1 MKLFYAPA
9 SPFARKVH
17 MSLIEL
23 GMQDN
28 VELLF
33 TPVIPGKPNADYVK
47 TQNPLGKIPS
57 LQLDTG
63 NTLFDSTVICDY
75 LDSISTSIKLLP
87 PEGVDRFNTLTRMAL
102 AQGIC
107 ESAVTLRYETYLRP
121 EEHQWSVWID
131 DHWSKIDR
139 ALTWFESH
147 EPKWQGNVDLAQV
160 TLACALGY
168 LDFRTPE
175 HNWREKCPALAQ
187 WFTVF
192 SQRDSFQQTVPET

>member
-1 MKLFYAPA
+1 
-9 SPFARKVH
+9 

-23 GMQDN
+23 GMQDS
-28 VELLF
+28 VELLI

-87 PEGVDRFNTLTRMAL
+87 SEGVDRFNTLTRMAL

-107 ESAVTLRYETYLRP
+107 ESAVTLRYETFLRP

-147 EPKWQGNVDLAQV
+147 EPQWKGNVDLAQV

-192 SQRDSFQQTVPET
+192 SQRDSFQQTVPST